1 MEKSYILFKSYYQLH
16 QAEMDLN
23 TLKNARVDAYLT
35 DKTMGSFSFLGAATG
50 GVKLHVAEKDL
61 EKAHELLA
69 EEK

>member
-1 MEKSYILFKSYYQLH
+1 METSFILFKRYYQLH

-23 TLKNARVDAYLT
+23 TLKNEGIDAYLT

-61 EKAHELLA
+61 ERAQELLA
-69 EEK
+69 EEE